1 MSNSRSAV
9 LGLFGLATALLWT
22 VSCAPVSVAASPPTL
37 LTDTAEIH
45 VTLSATYSTTS
56 WDERD
61 PHRLKF
67 DLPLLYLHHGRE
79 AADAAE
85 RTLEIRIT
93 DLAGRSTVQIEAQSI
108 HADITTGKRHTE
120 TTPLFSLDRPCT
132 AADPCTVEW
141 TFDATMPSDLYTL
154 RLKDQGGKTL
164 WEDRERPAFVALDT
178 WDVEL
183 GAYTAR
189 IYYATLFPFARGQ
202 NDLANRL
209 PPAAVTDF
217 IEGQFIPIIA
227 DTWHT
232 QVEAWGFGPLH
243 PDWDPDR
250 VVEVIITDPPYAL
263 FDGTGTYSR
272 SVNPDGGLYPQ
283 RRIWWHA
290 TNNAFQ
296 VYDSLESA
304 YKAVFAHEFFHLMQW
319 NVLLIT
325 GQPTQ
330 RWGMFIEAQAKF
342 ASSVQYPEIEL
353 GKELGTHDDREYAGA
368 ANRFLL
374 HRLNTSYRDLE
385 ADPTNKYDAALYW
398 RFLYERYGDMG
409 VIRAALEEMAR
420 HHDPD
425 LLAGLEPALD
435 AALARVPGPFH
446 TFEESLVAFAR
457 ANYALRLDAESQG
470 RCTTPDP
477 TACGGLF
484 YDPQDVYTTPPL
496 EAQLDYDGIG
506 LTERSFTPTS
516 SGMEFAALSDP
527 NTTSSEPDADGA
539 SAYSGAIPASYGMD
553 FIEVHLDPA
562 LHGQPLTI
570 RFQGDGEVTR
580 FNVQVWK
587 LASGPSKPSAVTE
600 QPAVMARTADG
611 AQVYIIP
618 SLDTETYDR
627 LALIITRVDA
637 EETADPVGGYRVT
650 LENTAEVLRVSENP

>member
-1 MSNSRSAV
+1 MSISRSAV
-9 LGLFGLATALLWT
+9 AGLCVSLLLISTIGAVTPAMATRTSQSSTPNGVQL
-22 VSCAPVSVAASPPTL
+22 S
-37 LTDTAEIH
+37 
-45 VTLSATYSTTS
+45 LSAPHNTQS

-61 PHRLKF
+61 PEQKRS
-67 DLPLLYLHHGRE
+67 DLPLLYFHRE
-79 AADAAE
+79 RQATIAAE
-85 RTLEIRIT
+85 RTLT
-93 DLAGRSTVQIEAQSI
+93 VQLAGLAAATEIQLEAVSHHENVSTGAS
-108 HADITTGKRHTE
+108 HTE
-120 TTPLFSLDRPCT
+120 SASFITPDRPCT
-132 AADPCTVEW
+132 ALEPCTVEW
-141 TFDATMPSDLYTL
+141 TFDANMPSDLYTL
-154 RLKDQGGKTL
+154 RLKDQGGETL

-189 IYYATLFPFARGQ
+189 VYYATLFPFARGQ
-202 NDLANRL
+202 NDLVNRL
-209 PPAAVTDF
+209 SPAAVTDF
-217 IEGQFIPIIA
+217 IEDQFAPLIA
-227 DTWHT
+227 DTWQT
-232 QVEAWGFGPLH
+232 QVVEWGFGPLH

-250 VVEVIITDPPYAL
+250 VVEVVITAPPYAL

-272 SVNPDGGLYPQ
+272 SVTQDGGLYPQ

-296 VYDSLESA
+296 VYNTLGNG

-330 RWGMFIEAQAKF
+330 RWRNLFIEAQAKF

-446 TFEESLVAFAR
+446 SFEESLVAFAR